1 MIIGII
7 FGLGLIVPNLRACY
21 RKINRLIQLTCRHS
35 EEESIH
41 HCTWHLDH
49 SNLLS
54 PDTLLSPNNHSC
66 TETCIRVNNVIRRG
80 KYSVQFTIRLSM

>member
-7 FGLGLIVPNLRACY
+7 FGLGVIVPNCEHVTG
-21 RKINRLIQLTCRHS
+21 KINQLIQLTCRHS

-49 SNLLS
+49 SDLLS
-54 PDTLLSPNNHSC
+54 PDTLLSPDDHSC
-66 TETCIRVNNVIRRG
+66 TETCTRVNNVI
-80 KYSVQFTIRLSM
+80 